1 MGLSGPGFSSAA
13 VFSSMVAKQR
23 PKPTDQASLIA
34 VMSTVVRA
42 WERFI

>member
-23 PKPTDQASLIA
+23 AKPTDQASLT
-34 VMSTVVRA
+34 TVLPTIVRA

>member
-13 VFSSMVAKQR
+13 VFSSMVAKKR
-23 PKPTDQASLIA
+23 PKPTDQASIA
-34 VMSTVVRA
+34 TVLSAIVRA